1 MVKLL
6 VVDQHPVLRK
16 GLELIFAPSREIKLM
31 GSVGD
36 GEAIFDFIKKT
47 KVDVILTEIDLPKLN
62 ALTALR
68 RLSKEFPE
76 IKVIIFS
83 ALPESVYAL
92 SSIKAGADGFIPKTL
107 DVLSLKEAI
116 IKVKNGG
123 LYLSESIAKRL
134 SQVSKSKNNNA
145 FYKKLSTREVE
156 VLKLLS
162 IGKRNKDIAEELS
175 INEKTVST
183 YRARLMKKL
192 NVTNL
197 IDLVTQAK
205 NIGL

>member
-47 KVDVILTEIDLPKLN
+47 NIDVILTEIDLPKLN

-68 RLSKEFPE
+68 RLKKEFPK

-83 ALPESVYAL
+83 ALPEGVYAL
-92 SSIKAGADGFIPKTL
+92 SSIKAGADGFIPKTI
-107 DVLSLKEAI
+107 DVFSLNDAI

-123 LYLSESIAKRL
+123 IYLSETIAKRL
-134 SQVSKSKNNNA
+134 SQNSKSKNNNA

-162 IGKRNKDIAEELS
+162 VGKRNKEVAEELS

-197 IDLVTQAK
+197 VDLVTQAK

>member
-47 KVDVILTEIDLPKLN
+47 SVDVILTEIDLPKLN

-68 RLSKEFPE
+68 RLNKEFPK

-83 ALPESVYAL
+83 ALPEGVYAL
-92 SSIKAGADGFIPKTL
+92 SSIKAGAYGFIPKTI
-107 DVLSLKEAI
+107 DVLSLSDAI

-123 LYLSESIAKRL
+123 MFLSDTIAKRL
-134 SQVSKSKNNNA
+134 SQTSKSKNNDA

-162 IGKRNKDIAEELS
+162 IGKRNKE
-175 INEKTVST
+175 V
-183 YRARLMKKL
+183 
-192 NVTNL
+192 
-197 IDLVTQAK
+197 
-205 NIGL
+205 